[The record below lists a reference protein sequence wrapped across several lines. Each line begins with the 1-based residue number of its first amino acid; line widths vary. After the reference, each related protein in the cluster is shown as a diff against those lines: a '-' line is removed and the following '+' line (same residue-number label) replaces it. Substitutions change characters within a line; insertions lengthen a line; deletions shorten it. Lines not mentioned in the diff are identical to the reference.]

1 MADSADFKAPLNG
14 VESERHSSSRA
25 FKVGIALLGGS
36 CLLFLSVVAVSAY
49 GPNFY
54 NTTEPESTNLF
65 AQPGLRSR
73 PAVPSHIAK
82 LAAQLPGPSPW
93 KEIGLAAIENM
104 NRCGVDRD
112 MSTNANNPV
121 RAVMA
126 AHGLLN
132 VKAETA
138 IATTFKQAQETA
150 IVVKKGTDIKAGQMA
165 PMGYFDPL
173 GISAKA
179 GPGKLLYLR
188 EAEIKHGRIC
198 MLAAVGYLYGEIF
211 HPFFGGE
218 LNVQS
223 YRVALPE
230 VYETVGMGGFWV
242 ALSFAC
248 AFFEGIYSVP
258 TLAGFGEMKE
268 AKRVP
273 GDLGFDPLNLKELG
287 IGSNFLDLQNKE
299 LANGRLAML
308 ALAGMVGQEL
318 ATGKTLFPA
327 LEEFRGGR

>member
-93 KEIGLAAIENM
+93 KELGLAAVENM

-126 AHGLLN
+126 SLTPPLR
-132 VKAETA
+132 VQAETA
-138 IATTFKQAQETA
+138 IATTFKQAETA
-150 IVVKKGTDIKAGQMA
+150 IVKKGTDIKAGQMA

-173 GISAKA
+173 GFSAKA

-198 MLAAVGYLYGEIF
+198 MLASVGYLYGEIF

-230 VYETVGMGGFWV
+230 VYDTVGMGTFWL
-242 ALSFAC
+242 ALFIAC
-248 AFFEGIYSVP
+248 AGFEGIYSAP

-308 ALAGMVGQEL
+308 AWAGMVGQEL